1 MGVLKA
7 IGAFFARIG
16 RWIKD
21 TAWVQPL
28 LIVGAIFG
36 IIFAIP
42 RIVGAVKNANAESN
56 AAQSFFEK
64 NEISAQG
71 KENYYSEGST
81 LDKFLT
87 ILEDT
92 DSSAD
97 EVYKK
102 ADDLLR
108 LGSKQFFLIFVDA
121 SDDCDPLYN
130 GLNYLKKNWNNEEFK
145 DALDGSKFA
154 YRTIYVDRVDKYDGE
169 TVLLNDVYNRH
180 VALFEQ
186 MANDLS
192 YTLFAKNN
200 NYTDG
205 YYDKL
210 VAEDGGGLAKG
221 TIIFF
226 DFEKEAFD
234 NVATRGL
241 RTCMT
246 TGDVGGSTEYEKA
259 QSLFYC
265 WTEKE
270 TTKWGLNYTA

>member
-42 RIVGAVKNANAESN
+42 RIVDAVREANTESN

-71 KENYYSEGST
+71 KENYLSEGST
-81 LDKFLT
+81 LDKFFT

-97 EVYKK
+97 EVYNK
-102 ADDLLR
+102 ADELLR
-108 LGSKQFFLIFVDA
+108 LGNKQFFLIFVDSSA
-121 SDDCDPLYN
+121 DCDPLYN
-130 GLNYLKKNWNNEEFK
+130 GLNYLKKNWSNEEFR
-145 DALDGSKFA
+145 DDLGDSKFV
-154 YRTIYVDRVDKYDGE
+154 YRTIYTDRIDKYDE
-169 TVLLNDVYNRH
+169 KTVLLNDVYNRH
-180 VALFEQ
+180 VGLFEQ
-186 MANDLS
+186 IASDLPF
-192 YTLFAKNN
+192 TLFAQNN
-200 NYTDG
+200 NYTAG

-210 VAEDGGGLAKG
+210 VAEDGSGLAKG
-221 TIIFF
+221 SIFFF
-226 DFEKEAFD
+226 DFEKAAYD
-234 NVATRGL
+234 NVLTKGL
-241 RTCMT
+241 RTYMT